1 MLSTRAGAFRQ
12 ELASRRLRILRELSA
27 GRKFGQISAVFLVF
41 NNIFLPSF
49 CALVNYVKHLFVF
62 YVLLHSTLCAIV
74 LTSLADQVDHPV
86 NLLSRSFARGYL
98 SLVSNI
104 GFKR

>member
-41 NNIFLPSF
+41 KNISLPSF
-49 CALVNYVKHLFVF
+49 CALVNCVKHLFVF
-62 YVLLHSTLCAIV
+62 YVLLQSTLRAIA
-74 LTSLADQVDHPV
+74 LTSLAD
-86 NLLSRSFARGYL
+86 
-98 SLVSNI
+98 
-104 GFKR
+104 